1 MTKLIFLGST
11 SALTVAPDNYQSN
24 MLLVSDD
31 GSKLLIDCGSDIRFS
46 LYDVGLSYLNIT
58 DIYISNLH
66 SDKVGGLEYIA
77 FATKFDPRCNK
88 PNLYI
93 SKDMA
98 GDLWPRTLSGGL
110 RYVEGNITDIETFF
124 ELRKIGHDGNY
135 FEWQGLNISLVPTIS
150 INTNYYFMPS
160 YGLFFDAEGTK
171 VLLTLDSRVLAN
183 LMAAYAQADIIFQ
196 DCETGARKSGIHSRY
211 EDLLKLPDNIRHKM
225 WLYNYD
231 YGYLPDA
238 TKDGFRGWVKRGQE
252 FDFALVRSNL

>member
-11 SALTVAPDNYQSN
+11 SAMTVAPDNYQSN

-46 LYDVGLSYLNIT
+46 LYDVGLSYLHIT
-58 DIYISNLH
+58 DIYLSNLH

-88 PNLYI
+88 PKLYV

-98 GDLWPRTLSGGL
+98 GDLWPRSLSGGL
-110 RYVEGNITDIETFF
+110 RYVEGDITDLDTFF
-124 ELRKIGHDGNY
+124 ELNKIGHDGNY
-135 FEWQGLNISLVPTIS
+135 FEWQGLNIGLVRTIS
-150 INTNYYFMPS
+150 INTNYSLMPS
-160 YGLFFDAEGTK
+160 YGLFWEIEGTK
-171 VLLTLDSRVLAN
+171 VILTLDSEGIEN
-183 LMAAYAQADIIFQ
+183 LMAAYEQADIIFQ
-196 DCETGARKSGIHSRY
+196 DCETSAKKSGIHSHY
-211 EDLLKLPDNIRHKM
+211 DDLSKLPDRIRSKM

-238 TKDGFRGWVKRGQE
+238 VQAGFRGWVKRGQE
-252 FDFALVRSNL
+252 FDFSLVGSYF